1 MSAAL
6 SIETVK
12 SQASGLS
19 YRNQAFIGGQF
30 VAAASGKT
38 FDCISP
44 IDGKVLTQVAAG
56 DKEDVDR
63 AVKAARAAFE
73 DGRWSRLAPAGRK
86 KCMLRWAELI
96 EQHTPELAL
105 LETTGIGKPTGHS
118 SRTDIPAVANFIR
131 SPAEAVDTGSDGV
144 GPPGDAAAP

>member
-1 MSAAL
+1 MQGAQKAMSAAL

-38 FDCISP
+38 FDCVSP

-63 AVKAARAAFE
+63 AVRSEEHTSELQSLMRISYAVFC
-73 DGRWSRLAPAGRK
+73 LQK
-86 KCMLRWAELI
+86 KKHQTLKIA
-96 EQHTPELAL
+96 
-105 LETTGIGKPTGHS
+105 
-118 SRTDIPAVANFIR
+118 
-131 SPAEAVDTGSDGV
+131 
-144 GPPGDAAAP
+144 

>member
-38 FDCISP
+38 FDCVSP

-56 DKEDVDR
+56 DKEDVDS

-86 KCMLRWAELI
+86 QGMLRDRKT
-96 EQHTPELAL
+96 QHCTTSTNTP
-105 LETTGIGKPTGHS
+105 H
-118 SRTDIPAVANFIR
+118 
-131 SPAEAVDTGSDGV
+131 
-144 GPPGDAAAP
+144 

>member
-38 FDCISP
+38 FDCVSP
-44 IDGKVLTQVAAG
+44 FDGKLLTQVVAC
-56 DKEDVDR
+56 DQEDVDR
-63 AVKAARAAFE
+63 AVKDARAAFE
-73 DGRWSRLAPAGRK
+73 DGRWSRLQPAGRK
-86 KCMLRWAELI
+86 KVVLRWAVLI
-96 EQHTPELAL
+96 EQHPTDMARLQTPS
-105 LETTGIGKPTGHS
+105 G
-118 SRTDIPAVANFIR
+118 R
-131 SPAEAVDTGSDGV
+131 
-144 GPPGDAAAP
+144 APWR